1 LVFFISFI
9 GKLFYCFY
17 HESSRKYLNKVTL
30 FLIKMARIFILSLA
44 ITLALSMLLVPMIG
58 TGVFAENMTGMA
70 SNMTGNMSSNM
81 TGMASNMTGNMTG
94 MTSNMTG

>member
-1 LVFFISFI
+1 
-9 GKLFYCFY
+9 
-17 HESSRKYLNKVTL
+17 
-30 FLIKMARIFILSLA
+30 MARIFILSLA

-70 SNMTGNMSSNM
+70 GNMTGMAGNMTSNM
-81 TGMASNMTGNMTG
+81 TGMAGN

>member
-1 LVFFISFI
+1 
-9 GKLFYCFY
+9 
-17 HESSRKYLNKVTL
+17 
-30 FLIKMARIFILSLA
+30 MARIFILSLA

-70 SNMTGNMSSNM
+70 SNMTGNMTSNM
-81 TGMASNMTGNMTG
+81 TGMTSNMTGNMTG